1 MKPSPPGDQPAP
13 GRQYRALRPGLAG
26 LVLASTILVSE
37 SLASGLLVQ
46 YRPEIGV
53 PGAGYSLLCVPGR
66 ERHPPVRA
74 FCEWLA
80 HELG

>member
-1 MKPSPPGDQPAP
+1 MKPSPPEINLRLDASTGLYARTD
-13 GRQYRALRPGLAG
+13 RPGAG
-26 LVLASTILVSE
+26 RHHPGLE